1 MNNNAT
7 QSLYHKSS
15 VRISLGI
22 ILLITLLFNLGTSFY
37 IFLRLKLSPH
47 IKKILIA
54 LQFSN
59 LLVTILIILGYIL
72 NFHYEENQWSYG
84 LLCDTLTVFYHNSFV
99 FSHMISRIRFYMA
112 DQTSQVRPYF
122 SRNPTLKAHLKTRFY

>member
-1 MNNNAT
+1 MNNNTT

-22 ILLITLLFNLGTSFY
+22 ILPITLLFNLGTSFY

-59 LLVTILIILGYIL
+59 LLVTILIILGGFPIEIKTKIRYL
-72 NFHYEENQWSYG
+72 
-84 LLCDTLTVFYHNSFV
+84 
-99 FSHMISRIRFYMA
+99 MICCYLR
-112 DQTSQVRPYF
+112 
-122 SRNPTLKAHLKTRFY
+122 L